1 MQILVLHIL
10 SFHGERVDGAD
21 IVSGLKFD
29 TKLKN
34 KNEQKT
40 LTQKFNEFIDVDPKN
55 VVSQVNQI

>member
-10 SFHGERVDGAD
+10 SFHGERVGGAD

-34 KNEQKT
+34 KNEQFKD
-40 LTQKFNEFIDVDPKN
+40 FNTKI
-55 VVSQVNQI
+55 